1 MVILDVNDSILDVY
15 AVTITLGICARNQNN
30 PPMKVVNYNS
40 LGTETMTQPLLPCVE
55 STPASTPDACVIWL
69 HGLGD
74 SGHGFAPIVPEL
86 KLPSSMAVKFL
97 FPHAPERPVTIN
109 GGMRMRAWYDIK
121 SLDFESRADLDGVE
135 ESAAQVEQLIN
146 AQIDSGIPA
155 NRIVLA
161 GFSQGGVI
169 ALHLAPRFNAKLA
182 GVLALSTYLCEP
194 SLLAN
199 QANDI
204 NKETP
209 VMMAHGDQDEVVPVF
224 MGSAAFKTMTE
235 NGFNA
240 TWQTYTMQHNVC
252 MQELNDISAWL
263 QSVLS

>member
-1 MVILDVNDSILDVY
+1 
-15 AVTITLGICARNQNN
+15 
-30 PPMKVVNYNS
+30 
-40 LGTETMTQPLLPCVE
+40 MTQQLLPCVE
-55 STPASTPDACVIWL
+55 INPATTPDACVIWL

-86 KLPSSMAVKFL
+86 RLPDSMAVKFI
-97 FPHAPERPVTIN
+97 FPHAPERPITIN
-109 GGMRMRAWYDIK
+109 NGMRMRAWYDIK
-121 SLDFESRADLDGVE
+121 SLDFNSRADLTGVK
-135 ESAAQVEQLIN
+135 ESADQVEQLIQ

-169 ALHLAPRFNAKLA
+169 ALHLAPRFSQQFA
-182 GVLALSTYLCEP
+182 GVLALSTYMCEP
-194 SLLAN
+194 SLLASEATDTN
-199 QANDI
+199 RA
-204 NKETP
+204 TP
-209 VMMAHGDQDEVVPVF
+209 IMMAHGDQDEVVPVF
-224 MGSAAFKTMTE
+224 MGNAAFKTLSD

-263 QSVLS
+263 QKVLAS

>member
-1 MVILDVNDSILDVY
+1 ME
-15 AVTITLGICARNQNN
+15 Q
-30 PPMKVVNYNS
+30 
-40 LGTETMTQPLLPCVE
+40 ELLPYVE
-55 STPASTPDACVIWL
+55 QSPSSTPNACVIWL

-86 KLPSSMAVKFL
+86 KLPDTMAVKFI

-121 SLDFESRADLDGVE
+121 SLDFNSRADLSGVL
-135 ESAAQVEQLIN
+135 ESASQVEALI
-146 AQIDSGIPA
+146 QEQVDKGIPT

-169 ALHLAPRFNAKLA
+169 ALHLAPRFTHKLA
-182 GVLALSTYLCEP
+182 GVLALSTYMCEP
-194 SLLAN
+194 NLLAN
-199 QANDI
+199 EATEINRDI
-204 NKETP
+204 P
-209 VMMAHGDQDEVVPVF
+209 IMMAHGDQDEVVPIF
-224 MGSAAFKTMTE
+224 MGNAAYKTLTD

-263 QSVLS
+263 QKVLA

>member
-1 MVILDVNDSILDVY
+1 
-15 AVTITLGICARNQNN
+15 
-30 PPMKVVNYNS
+30 
-40 LGTETMTQPLLPCVE
+40 MTQQLLPCVE
-55 STPASTPDACVIWL
+55 HNPSSTPDACVIWL

-86 KLPSSMAVKFL
+86 KLPGNMAVKFI

-121 SLDFESRADLDGVE
+121 SLDFESRADLDGVQT
-135 ESAAQVEQLIN
+135 SAFQVETLIN

-169 ALHLAPRFNAKLA
+169 ALHVLPRFDKKLA
-182 GVLALSTYLCEP
+182 GVMALSTYLCEP
-194 SLLAN
+194 ALMESEATDTN
-199 QANDI
+199 RD
-204 NKETP
+204 TP
-209 VMMAHGDQDEVVPVF
+209 IFMAHGDQDEVVPVF
-224 MGSAAFKTMTE
+224 MGNAAYKTMQS

-240 TWQTYTMQHNVC
+240 TWQSYSMQHNVC
-252 MQELNDISAWL
+252 VQELNDISAWL
-263 QSVLS
+263 QKVLA